1 MSLLD
6 FLGAGKSI
14 ADAQTAATEIVQQIA
29 PISADI
35 ENRFGGIMHGVL
47 DRLNGAR
54 LNVVEGGFELVIPP
68 LPKATPVDQ

>member
-14 ADAQTAATEIVQQIA
+14 TDAQTAANQIVQQIA

-35 ENRFGGIMHGVL
+35 ENRFGGIIHGAL
-47 DRLNGAR
+47 DRLNGAK
-54 LNVVEGGFELVIPP
+54 LKIVDGGFQIEIPP
-68 LPKATPVDQ
+68 LPKATAVG